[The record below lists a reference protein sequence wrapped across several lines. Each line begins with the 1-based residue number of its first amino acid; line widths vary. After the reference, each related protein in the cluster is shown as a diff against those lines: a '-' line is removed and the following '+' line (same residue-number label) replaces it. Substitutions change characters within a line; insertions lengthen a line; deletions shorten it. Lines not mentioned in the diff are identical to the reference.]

1 MKVLVL
7 TPEAFGGHGGIAKYA
22 SDLLTAVCAHP
33 RVAEVIALPRLQ
45 SQSAPTLPDKL
56 RWDTRGL
63 GGKRRYAAAVLRSL
77 ATTGRVD
84 LVVCAHLNLLPL
96 AALAALR
103 HRAPLCLVVYGIDA
117 WAPPEGRMGRL
128 AHGLVSRVDH
138 VVSISETTLER
149 YRRWAPAPRVGAHI
163 LPNAFDPA
171 AFAPGPKPDTLQAR
185 YGLAGRT
192 VLMTFGRMEASER
205 YKGFDE
211 MLDLLPR
218 LRAEH
223 PARDLVYLA
232 VGDGTDRA
240 RLQESARAL
249 GLGAH
254 VVFTGRIAEAE
265 KADHYR
271 LADVYVMPSYGEG
284 FGFVFLEAMASGIPV
299 VASRADGSREAV
311 RDGLLGALVD
321 PKDPDAIARAIAESL
336 RKPRGVIPA
345 GLDYFAWPSFEARTR
360 AFVDAALSD

>member
-1 MKVLVL
+1 MKLLVL

-22 SDLLTAVCAHP
+22 RDFLTALCAHP
-33 RVAEVIALPRLQ
+33 GVTQVHALPRLQ
-45 SQSAPTLPDKL
+45 ERTPEPLPPEL

-63 GGKRRYAAAVLRSL
+63 GGKARYARALLQSL
-77 ATTGRVD
+77 ATPGRAD
-84 LVVCAHLNLLPL
+84 LVVCAHVNLLPL
-96 AALAALR
+96 ATLAALR
-103 HRAPLCLVVYGIDA
+103 HRAPLCLVIYGIDA
-117 WAPPEGRMGRL
+117 WEPPPGRL
-128 AHGLVSRVDH
+128 ARNLVGRVDH

-149 YRRWAPAPRVGAHI
+149 YRRWAPAPRRATHI

-171 AFAPGPKPDTLQAR
+171 AFAPGPKPKALEAR

-192 VLMTFGRMEASER
+192 VLMTFGRMESSER

-211 MLDLLPR
+211 LLALLPR

-223 PARDLVYLA
+223 PERNLAYLA

-240 RLQESARAL
+240 RLQSRAEAL
-249 GLGAH
+249 GVAEH
-254 VVFTGRIAEAE
+254 VVFTGRIDEAE

-321 PKDPDAIARAIAESL
+321 PKDPDDIARAVADAL
-336 RKPRGVIPA
+336 NKPRGVIPA
-345 GLDYFAWPSFEARTR
+345 GLDYFAWPGFQARVS
-360 AFVDAALSD
+360 AFVDRSARD